1 MKLATVGAMRRVLG
15 VVAAT
20 FLLAAAAPSAALAVA
35 KQDLTIRMSDGVDLA
50 ATLFTPDDTTSQSL
64 PAVILL
70 HGLGEHRNKLNAVGI
85 TTNDVAEQYLASQ
98 GYIALTFDQ
107 RGQGASGG
115 LHGLASPR
123 DVSDLRELFQWLD
136 AQPRVDGARIGAYA
150 YSGGGGTLWRA
161 TAEGLPFAAIANAI
175 TWTDLYRAIVPQN
188 LAKSGAALGYLNA
201 PVRYAPELLAYKDD
215 LYFSRNL
222 PTIKTIFDSLSVKSS
237 LAGIRVPTLLM
248 QGRRDFLFDLDHA
261 LSAYRQL
268 AGPKRLY
275 LADFGHSPSSL
286 PPAEIPHAMN
296 LGRRWFDRWLKGIPN
311 GVDTEP
317 PVEVARDPWS
327 GSTASF
333 RTLPATR
340 SLTFRFRNRTNV
352 VGDDKVVRTAR
363 VARLTETFGAGRVRV
378 AASGTSTWS
387 HLVAVLAAK
396 SPDGRTVVVSEG
408 GVPTRLTSR
417 PRTFTIRL
425 LSTATTIPAR
435 SRLEL
440 TLAGTSTAQ
449 SPSNLL
455 YLVPVPDRARL
466 SVRRVDLTVP
476 VLRTP
481 VSR

>member
-1 MKLATVGAMRRVLG
+1 MRRALAVL
-15 VVAAT
+15 AAT
-20 FLLAAAAPSAALAVA
+20 LGLAAAAPTAAPAVT
-35 KQDLTIRMSDGVDLA
+35 KQDLTIRMSDGVEIA
-50 ATLFTPDDTTSQSL
+50 ATLFSPDDLTSQSL
-64 PAVILL
+64 PAVILM

-85 TTNDVAEQYLASQ
+85 TTNDVAEQYLAPQ
-98 GYIALTFDQ
+98 GYVALTFDQ

-115 LHGLASPR
+115 LHGLAGPR
-123 DVSDLRELFQWLD
+123 DVSDLRELYEWLD

-161 TAEGLPFAAIANAI
+161 TAEGVPFAAITNAI

-188 LAKSGAALGYLNA
+188 LTKSGAALGYLNA
-201 PVRYAPELLAYKDD
+201 PVRYAPELLAFKDD

-222 PTIKTIFDSLSVKSS
+222 STIKTTFDSMSVKGA
-237 LAGIRVPTLLM
+237 LGRIRVPTLLM
-248 QGRRDFLFDLDHA
+248 QGRRDFLFDLEHA
-261 LSAYRQL
+261 FSAYRQL

-275 LADFGHSPSSL
+275 LADFGHAPSSL
-286 PPAEIPHAMN
+286 TAAEIPHAMT
-296 LGRRWFDRWLKGIPN
+296 LGRRWFDRWLKGVPN

-317 PVEVARDPWS
+317 RVELARDPWT

-333 RTLPATR
+333 RELPATR
-340 SLTFRFRNRTNV
+340 TLTFRFRGPASIG
-352 VGDDKVVRTAR
+352 GDGKVVRTVR
-363 VARLTETFGAGRVRV
+363 LARLTETFGAGTVRV
-378 AASGTSTWS
+378 TASGTATWS
-387 HLVAVLAAK
+387 HLVAVLAARTTA
-396 SPDGRTVVVSEG
+396 GRTVIVSEG
-408 GVPTRLTSR
+408 GVPTRLASR

-440 TLAGTSTAQ
+440 TLAATSTAQ
-449 SPSNLL
+449 NPTNLL

-466 SVRRVDLTVP
+466 TVRQVALTVP

>member
-1 MKLATVGAMRRVLG
+1 MRRAFA

-20 FLLAAAAPSAALAVA
+20 LLVAAVSPAASLAAT
-35 KQDLTIRMSDGVDLA
+35 KQDLTIRMSDGVELA
-50 ATLFTPDDTTSQSL
+50 ATLFTPDDSSPSL
-64 PAVILL
+64 PAVILM

-98 GYIALTFDQ
+98 GYVALTFDQ

-115 LHGLASPR
+115 LHGLAGPR
-123 DVSDLRELFQWLD
+123 DVRDLRELFEWLD
-136 AQPRVDGARIGAYA
+136 ARPRVDGARIGAYA

-161 TAEGLPFAAIANAI
+161 TAEGVPFAAITNAI
-175 TWTDLYRAIVPQN
+175 TWTDLYRAITPQN
-188 LAKSGAALGYLNA
+188 LTKSGAALGYLNA

-222 PTIKTIFDSLSVKSS
+222 ATIKTIFDSLSVKDA
-237 LAGIRVPTLLM
+237 LASIRVPTLLM
-248 QGRRDFLFDLDHA
+248 QGRRDFLFDLEHA
-261 LSAYRQL
+261 FEAYRQL

-275 LADFGHSPSSL
+275 LADFGHAPSSL
-286 PPAEIPHAMN
+286 PAAEIPHAMT

-317 PVEVARDPWS
+317 SVELARDPWT

-340 SLTFRFRNRTNV
+340 SLSFRFRGRTT
-352 VGDDKVVRTAR
+352 VGASGKVVRTTR
-363 VARLTETFGAGRVRV
+363 IARLTESFGAGTVGV
-378 AASGTSTWS
+378 TASGTAAWS
-387 HLVAVLAAK
+387 HLVAVLAART
-396 SPDGRTVVVSEG
+396 PAGRSVVVSEG
-408 GVPTRLTSR
+408 GVPTRLASR
-417 PRTFTIRL
+417 PRTFAIRL
-425 LSTATTIPAR
+425 LSTATTIPAG

-440 TLAGTSTAQ
+440 TLAATSTAQ

-455 YLVPVPDRARL
+455 YLVPVSDRARL
-466 SVRRVDLTVP
+466 TVRRVQLTLP